1 MNYFVKGNPD
11 LCIGCRTCMI
21 GCVVAHEGEKIF
33 QMNPWEYVFNP
44 KLDIVKTATITI
56 PVQCKHCENP
66 ACMNVCPVGAIE
78 MIDNTVVV
86 LHDKCIGCK
95 TCMIACPY
103 GAIDMVVA
111 SDGKKQL
118 DNSDRI
124 VANKCDLC
132 IGREEGPA
140 CIQVCPTAALKL
152 VTEEDVAVSVSNKR
166 TAAAISLSQVKG
178 S

>member
-21 GCVVAHEGEKIF
+21 GCVVAHEGVKIF
-33 QMNPWEYVFNP
+33 QMKPGEYVFNP
-44 KLDIVKTATITI
+44 KLDIIKTATITM

-66 ACMNVCPVGAIE
+66 ACMNVCAVGAIQ
-78 MIDNTVVV
+78 MIDNAVMV
-86 LHDKCIGCK
+86 LQDKCIGCK

-103 GAIDMVVA
+103 GAIDMVVS

-118 DNSDRI
+118 DGSERV

-132 IGREEGPA
+132 TGIDGGPA
-140 CIQVCPTAALKL
+140 CIRVCPTAALKL
-152 VTEEDVAVSVSNKR
+152 VTEEDVETSVSNKR
-166 TAAAISLSQVKG
+166 TAAAISLAQVKEY
-178 S
+178 

>member
-21 GCVVAHEGEKIF
+21 GCVIAHEGEKIF
-33 QMNPWEYVFNP
+33 QMAPGEYVFNP
-44 KLDIVKTATITI
+44 KLDIIKTATITV

-66 ACMNVCPVGAIE
+66 ACMNTCPVKAIE
-78 MIDNTVVV
+78 VIDNAVVV
-86 LHDKCIGCK
+86 SQDKCIGCK

-111 SDGKKQL
+111 SDGKKQS
-118 DNSDRI
+118 DNSERI

-132 IGREEGPA
+132 TGIEGGPT
-140 CIQVCPTAALKL
+140 CIRVCPTASLKL
-152 VTEEDVAVSVSNKR
+152 VTEEDVETSVSEKR
-166 TAAAISLSQVKG
+166 KAAAISLAQVKG
-178 S
+178 

>member
-21 GCVVAHEGEKIF
+21 GCVIAHEGEKIF
-33 QMNPWEYVFNP
+33 QMNPGEYVFNP
-44 KLDIVKTATITI
+44 KLDIVKTATITV

-66 ACMNVCPVGAIE
+66 ACMNVCSEKAIE
-78 MIDNTVVV
+78 IIDNAVVV
-86 LHDKCIGCK
+86 LQNRCIGCK

-111 SDGKKQL
+111 SDGKKQS

-132 IGREEGPA
+132 TGIEGGPT
-140 CIQVCPTAALKL
+140 CIRVCPTASLKL
-152 VTEEDVAVSVSNKR
+152 VTEEDIEASVSNKR
-166 TAAAISLSQVKG
+166 TAAAISLTQVKG
-178 S
+178 